1 MSFDFIAV
9 NIAPVFYKLLYL
21 SATALLLGVFFALL
35 RKPLDKIISPRWKDA
50 FWIIMIAALI
60 FRIRIKSPISISDA
74 LNLRRLEIISF
85 YGTSQTVK
93 SAVFDYAVPIIWI
106 AGCLLSAVILIIGRL
121 KLNKAVKKALKRPED
136 KALKDIVN
144 ECCDMLGLSSSTVR
158 TAVQDYVKTPAV
170 TGFFTPIIL
179 LPEYYTQL
187 SRPCLKYM
195 ILHELSHFKRR
206 DTRFNIIISVIKT
219 VYWFNPLIYP
229 LFKMVREDMEL
240 ANDSCVLA
248 KLNSD
253 ECTEYRNAVFEN
265 LRFYV
270 KSSNTANLLCMTDTA
285 YSIKRR
291 IKMLDSKGF
300 FEKRSFLITALCTV
314 IAAAG
319 IMLFVSSTG
328 LETEV
333 TVELEKTSDTTLYI
347 TFTNSTFSEVKT
359 TGIAAMEKSICNSET
374 KRQEWQELTFPYY
387 YGENVTLSCPE
398 GSYKYGQGFTMFLY
412 TDWLQKGDYRIKIA
426 YKKDGVTEYAV
437 GEFNYDFEFNAD
449 SITKS
454 DVFSA
459 PDDGADAY
467 LKGEIDCI
475 YRYNRSGNEYKFTD
489 YYTLDNFV
497 YEMKAADWHEG
508 SGCLDD
514 NCRMHKTPLFEVEI
528 KGDNPVKFSFYQ
540 ICDRTADVK
549 VTVNNTTYEYFTDEK
564 NALKIKS
571 FSEKKYELHFS
582 GTKELPE
589 EAIAKK
595 AADMLCEDLSSSEQ
609 KALAENLREFHKY
622 LEYELLC
629 GIEADLKEPER
640 ICWDW
645 LINGVPDEYFGERAW
660 VYDEYGSL
668 YQPTKPTLTL
678 KLDAFEADIAV
689 IKNKAVIAKLSE
701 AITLLKEGIA
711 AHNIEKLFA
720 AHEIIHD
727 YDYFAANY
735 PVSSRDDLWVA
746 GSGLSVYFGHLVN

>member
-21 SATALLLGVFFALL
+21 SVTALLWGVFFALL

-50 FWIIMIAALI
+50 FWLIMTVTLVIG
-60 FRIRIKSPISISDA
+60 IRIKSPVSISDA
-74 LNLRRLEIISF
+74 LNLRRLEVISF

-106 AGCLLSAVILIIGRL
+106 AGSLLSAVILIIGRV
-121 KLNKAVKKALKRPED
+121 KLNKVIKTALKRPED
-136 KALKDIVN
+136 KALKDIVD

-187 SRPCLKYM
+187 SRPCLKYI

-206 DTRFNIIISVIKT
+206 DTRFNIIISVIKA

-314 IAAAG
+314 IAVVG
-319 IMLFVSSTG
+319 VMLFISSTG

-333 TVELEKTSDTTLYI
+333 TVEIEKTDGMSLNYSLTNG
-347 TFTNSTFSEVKT
+347 TFGTVET
-359 TGIAAMEKSICNSET
+359 TGDVIIEEMIYNYDTGDFDYKEVTNTVYGNGEA
-374 KRQEWQELTFPYY
+374 LTCPVGAYR
-387 YGENVTLSCPE
+387 YGEGLKQYVVI
-398 GSYKYGQGFTMFLY
+398 
-412 TDWLQKGDYRIKIA
+412 DWLEEGYYRIKIP
-426 YKKDGVTEYAV
+426 YKRAGVKEYAV
-437 GEFNYDFEFNAD
+437 KNFRYDARFNAD

-454 DVFSA
+454 DVFSE
-459 PDDGADAY
+459 PDDGAYAY

-475 YRYNRSGNEYKFTD
+475 YQSISPFK
-489 YYTLDNFV
+489 
-497 YEMKAADWHEG
+497 
-508 SGCLDD
+508 
-514 NCRMHKTPLFEVEI
+514 
-528 KGDNPVKFSFYQ
+528 
-540 ICDRTADVK
+540 
-549 VTVNNTTYEYFTDEK
+549 
-564 NALKIKS
+564 
-571 FSEKKYELHFS
+571 
-582 GTKELPE
+582 
-589 EAIAKK
+589 
-595 AADMLCEDLSSSEQ
+595 
-609 KALAENLREFHKY
+609 
-622 LEYELLC
+622 
-629 GIEADLKEPER
+629 
-640 ICWDW
+640 
-645 LINGVPDEYFGERAW
+645 
-660 VYDEYGSL
+660 
-668 YQPTKPTLTL
+668 
-678 KLDAFEADIAV
+678 
-689 IKNKAVIAKLSE
+689 
-701 AITLLKEGIA
+701 
-711 AHNIEKLFA
+711 
-720 AHEIIHD
+720 
-727 YDYFAANY
+727 
-735 PVSSRDDLWVA
+735 
-746 GSGLSVYFGHLVN
+746 